1 MLVFHCNEFLPWLK
15 QVIESWY
22 KNKYA
27 VLERKKNNMGAS
39 IYGHMQTESFVLIYY
54 YRLDRSH
61 PFLTHMITCL
71 ESPTF
76 RLYSIKITDFR
87 VRR

>member
-1 MLVFHCNEFLPWLK
+1 
-15 QVIESWY
+15 
-22 KNKYA
+22 
-27 VLERKKNNMGAS
+27 MGAS
-39 IYGHMQTESFVLIYY
+39 IYGHMQTEGFVLIYY

-61 PFLTHMITCL
+61 LFLTHMITCL

>member
-1 MLVFHCNEFLPWLK
+1 MSFTPWLK
-15 QVIESWY
+15 QVIESSY
-22 KNKYA
+22 ENKYA
-27 VLERKKNNMGAS
+27 VLEWKKNNMGAS
-39 IYGHMQTESFVLIYY
+39 IYGHMQTEGFMLIYY

-61 PFLTHMITCL
+61 LFLTHMITCL

-76 RLYSIKITDFR
+76 RLYSFKITDFS